1 MISEGSCDTENWSN
15 DAENTALPSEKIHLI
30 LKYIKIEKSCNII
43 SQYYCLHCIFD
54 QINADLVSIRYLF
67 QKH

>member
-30 LKYIKIEKSCNII
+30 FKCIKIEKSCNII
-43 SQYYCLHCIFD
+43 SQYYCLYCIFD
-54 QINADLVSIRYLF
+54 QINAALVSIRYLF
-67 QKH
+67 KKH